1 MPENPPFNFSEKL
14 SKKDLFERFGR
25 EFEKG
30 QVIFSEG
37 EEGRHLYILQEGEVL
52 ITKKIRSQE
61 KPLAAF
67 KAGDFFGEMAI
78 LNKQPRSATA
88 VASEACKCLMFD
100 DKTVE
105 AMLVNHSQVAVRF
118 IRKLSDRLRQASAMI
133 ENLMLKDDYS
143 KVTNS
148 LIQLFSNAKPKD
160 SGLREEIKLSE
171 VAVHSGVSPAVV
183 RFYFKRLAEL
193 GVVAFHEA
201 RETAAVQNLERLKR
215 LKDYLEMREEFI
227 ALEKPEGDIRGLDDD
242 GSNPRVSFF

>member
-1 MPENPPFNFSEKL
+1 MSESPPFNFSEKL
-14 SKKDLFERFGR
+14 SKKDLFERFGQ

-37 EEGRHLYILQEGEVL
+37 DEGRHLYILQEGEVL

-61 KPLAAF
+61 KPLATF

-88 VASEACKCLMFD
+88 VAHAPCKCLMFD
-100 DKTVE
+100 EKTVE

-148 LIQLFSNAKPKD
+148 LIQLFTHLKPKE
-160 SGLREEIKLSE
+160 SGLKEEIKLSE

-183 RFYFKRLAEL
+183 KFYFKRLAEL
-193 GVVAFHEA
+193 GIVQFAEE
-201 RETAAVQNLERLKR
+201 REMAAVQNLERLKR
-215 LKDYLEMREEFI
+215 LKEYLEMREEFI
-227 ALEKPEGDIRGLDDD
+227 VLEKPEGEARALVDESGK
-242 GSNPRVSFF
+242 PRVSFF